1 MNYRAPLQTAAPTS
15 DAPTAR
21 TMATETTQTT
31 PAPRYRL
38 LADIIRGAIEQGLLA
53 DNEALPSEREL
64 ADKYDVSRDT
74 VRKAVR
80 YLEERGLIY
89 SDHGRGTFVAPA
101 LVRRMSRFID
111 SFSQDT
117 MQRGGVPGQQILVV
131 ESIAASM
138 GIAGLLGVEPGHP
151 LTRVRRVRLIDGA
164 PVGVHDAY
172 FPLPRGVKLERSE
185 IEQVQ
190 SLYKLLT
197 EKTGFAPAEAV
208 ENLRAAAADADDA
221 RLLGV
226 AEGAPILLCER
237 ITLSE
242 RREPIEYCVMKYVS
256 SYLYST
262 RIAKT
267 SGTS

>member
-1 MNYRAPLQTAAPTS
+1 
-15 DAPTAR
+15 
-21 TMATETTQTT
+21 MATERINAATTT
-31 PAPRYRL
+31 PRYRQ
-38 LADIIRGAIEQGLLA
+38 LADIIRGAIEQGQLA
-53 DNEALPSEREL
+53 DNQALPPEREL
-64 ADKYDVSRDT
+64 AERYEVSRDT

-80 YLEERGLIY
+80 YLEERGVIY

-111 SFSQDT
+111 GFSQDT
-117 MQRGGVPGQQILVV
+117 QQRGGVAGQRILAV
-131 ESIAASM
+131 ETVAASM
-138 GIAGLLGVEPGHP
+138 GVAGLLGVEPGHA
-151 LTRVRRVRLIDGA
+151 LTRVRRVRLIDGE

-172 FPLPRGVKLERSE
+172 FPLRRGARLERAE
-185 IEQVQ
+185 IEQSQ

-197 EKTGFAPAEAV
+197 DKFGFAPAEAV
-208 ENLRAAAADADDA
+208 ENLCAAAADAEDA

-226 AEGAPILLCER
+226 AEGAPVLMCER

-256 SYLYST
+256 TYRYST

-267 SGTS
+267 SGT